1 MRLLNLLVTE
11 RTFSMFLL
19 ACGITLAGYYIGNS
33 ILKFRMFERQVSVKG
48 LAEREV
54 MSDLGNWTIIS
65 KVAANNLA
73 EGYSKIEAD
82 KASIVDFLIKEGFEK
97 SEITY
102 GNYTVTD
109 LLAQSYRQNNSED
122 FRYIINSPVI
132 LQTSKVTLLQKAAQ
146 SQSDLTQK
154 GVIFENE
161 GPFYEIT
168 KFNDLKPE
176 MLAEG
181 IKNARN
187 AAEKFAN
194 DSGSRIGNLKKAN
207 QGTFIIGPPGAS
219 ESENSYDNIQNTKK
233 SLRKKIRVVTT
244 LEYFLE

>member
-1 MRLLNLLVTE
+1 MRFLNLLITE
-11 RTFSMFLL
+11 KTFSMFLL
-19 ACGITLAGYYIGNS
+19 ACGIVLAGYNIGNS
-33 ILKFRMFERQVSVKG
+33 ILKFRMLERQVTVKG
-48 LAEREV
+48 LSEREV
-54 MSDLGNWTIIS
+54 ASDLGIWTIVP

-73 EGYSKIEAD
+73 EGYNKIESD
-82 KASIVDFLIKEGFEK
+82 KVSIVDFLIKAGFEQ
-97 SEITY
+97 SEIVY

-109 LLAQSYRQNNSED
+109 LLAQAYRQNNSED
-122 FRYIINSPVI
+122 FRYIINSPII
-132 LQTSKVTLLQKAAQ
+132 LQTSKVELMQKTAQ
-146 SQSDLTQK
+146 RQSDLTQK

-161 GPFYEIT
+161 GPFYELT

-181 IKNARN
+181 IKNART

-194 DSGSRIGNLKKAN
+194 DSGSRIGHLKKAN
-207 QGTFIIGPPGAS
+207 QGTFIIGPVGAS